1 MIVAEAGSHGT
12 NYGRFS
18 ADG

>member
-1 MIVAEAGSHGT
+1 MMVAEAGSHGT
-12 NYGRFS
+12 NYGGFS